1 MNVRRCKL
9 LSFLAVCALQ
19 VVPSARA
26 QSLEKDLAWL
36 AETPAV
42 SGYEQELAAQIRDRL
57 KSFSPRTDNLGN
69 VYVTLGTGAPHRLIA
84 TSIDEPGYVVSAI
97 TPDGFL
103 RVQRLP
109 QQPPNA
115 VFDLLHAAQPV
126 WVLTRS
132 GKKVSGVFA
141 GLSVH
146 LQPGRQ
152 NAPKMNH
159 PDEMYV
165 DIGAAS
171 ADEVRAAG
179 VDLLDPVAL
188 NRELRALGA
197 NELSTPA
204 VGDRFGSAVLLEL
217 LRRMDASKLKG
228 TLTVAFATQQWTGGR
243 GFGRLLNEL
252 HPDEVVFVG
261 RIGAPR
267 QPTVVGQPAP
277 SAKAAE
283 PKTGSGVLLAVKD
296 LAAPFAALPGELK
309 DLAQHNSI
317 PLTTAAAAPLRS
329 GGVEPLPERTAQ
341 LGIANVWPV
350 TPAESLARTDLKT
363 LADLLEAYASGS
375 VSKREH
381 TGSESFERSGRQTV
395 RSTISSLI
403 ETYGASGHEAAV
415 RKEITRLLPSWA
427 KRKLETDS
435 AGNLVLHLAIP
446 PNNPKAPKLA
456 FVAHMDEI
464 GYQVRWIE
472 PDGRLLVD
480 VLGGG
485 FSEYFLGHPVIV
497 HTAKGRL
504 GGVLE
509 LPSGWD
515 QQGFEWPRGPRA
527 ADEPAH
533 VYVGTHSAEE
543 TLKLGVQTG
552 DWVTIPKE
560 YRPLLGT
567 RANGR
572 SFDDRVGCAALIE
585 AVKALS
591 PPAGR
596 QGRQGPV
603 LPGRDIT
610 FIWSTEEEVGLRGAA
625 AAAERMAK
633 DAGAP
638 DFVFAVDT
646 FVSSDSPL
654 ELKRFAD
661 AEVGKGFVVRSVD
674 NSNITPREL
683 VDRVVRLARQNKIP
697 VQYGVTGG
705 GNDGSAFLRYG
716 SVDIPLAWPLRY
728 SHSPGEVI
736 DTRDLD
742 ALAKI
747 IAVLAKSW

>member
-1 MNVRRCKL
+1 MNLRRFAL
-9 LSFLAVCALQ
+9 LSSFAVLVLQDAL
-19 VVPSARA
+19 PARA
-26 QSLEKDLAWL
+26 QSVEKDLAWL

-42 SGYEQELAAQIRDRL
+42 TGYEQLLAEGIRKEIFRQQ
-57 KSFSPRTDNLGN
+57 PHTDNLGN
-69 VYVTLGTGAPHRLIA
+69 VYVTLGSGAPHRLIV
-84 TSIDEPGYVVSAI
+84 SPIDEPAYIVSAV
-97 TPDGFL
+97 TPEGFL

-109 QQPPNA
+109 QQAPNA

-126 WVLTRS
+126 WVITRS
-132 GKKVSGVFA
+132 GKKVPGVFV
-141 GLSVH
+141 GLSIH

-152 NAPKMNH
+152 TPQKMNH

-165 DIGAAS
+165 DIGAAT
-171 ADEVRAAG
+171 AGEVRAAD
-179 VDLLDPVAL
+179 VDLLDPIAL
-188 NRELRALGA
+188 NRDVRPLGA
-197 NELSTPA
+197 SELTAPA
-204 VGDRFGSAVLLEL
+204 IGDRFGSVALLYLLNEL
-217 LRRMDASKLKG
+217 RVAGAEPRG
-228 TLTVAFATQQWTGGR
+228 TLTIAFATQRWVGNR
-243 GFGRLLNEL
+243 GLDRLLEEL
-252 HPDEVVFVG
+252 RPDEVIYVG
-261 RIGAPR
+261 RLNPPR
-267 QPTVVGQPAP
+267 EPAP
-277 SAKAAE
+277 KPGAE
-283 PKTGSGVLLAVKD
+283 LHSKPGSGVLISLNGTTAPVVA
-296 LAAPFAALPGELK
+296 LAAEIRQSADQEK
-309 DLAQHNSI
+309 VQ
-317 PLTTAAAAPLRS
+317 LTPQLAAPLRFPGS
-329 GGVEPLPERTAQ
+329 SPENLLPERTAQ
-341 LGIANVWPV
+341 LGVAVLNPV
-350 TPAESLARTDLKT
+350 TPSEVVSSVDILQLAR
-363 LADLLEAYASGS
+363 LLYRYTTGKQFSGQPLS
-375 VSKREH
+375 PHEIPLDR
-381 TGSESFERSGRQTV
+381 GSRPLLGFLV
-395 RSTISSLI
+395 

-415 RKEITRLLPSWA
+415 RKEITRQLPSWA
-427 KRKLETDS
+427 KKRVETDS
-435 AGNLVLHLAIP
+435 AGNLVLHLGTP
-446 PNNPKAPKLA
+446 PSSPKAPKIA

-515 QQGFEWPRGPRA
+515 QQGFEWPRGPRT

-552 DWVTIPKE
+552 DGITIPKE

-572 SFDDRVGCAALIE
+572 SFDDRVGCAALVE
-585 AVKALS
+585 AVKALG
-591 PPAGR
+591 PA
-596 QGRQGPV
+596 
-603 LPGRDIT
+603 LPGRNVT
-610 FIWSTEEEVGLRGAA
+610 FLWSTEEEVGLRGAA

-633 DAGAP
+633 DDGAP

-654 ELKRFAD
+654 ESRRFAN
-661 AEVGKGFVVRSVD
+661 AEVGKGFVVRAVD
-674 NSNITPREL
+674 NSNITPREF

-716 SVDIPLAWPLRY
+716 SVDIPLGWPLRY

-742 ALAKI
+742 ALARI

>member
-1 MNVRRCKL
+1 MNLRRHLL
-9 LSFLAVCALQ
+9 LSCFALSLPP
-19 VVPSARA
+19 VVPSARS

-36 AETPAV
+36 AATPAV
-42 SGYEQELAAQIRDRL
+42 SGYEQELAGQIRDRL
-57 KSFSPRTDNLGN
+57 KSFSPKTDNLGDL
-69 VYVTLGTGAPHRLIA
+69 YVTLGSGSPQRLIV

-97 TPDGFL
+97 TSDGFL

-109 QQPPNA
+109 QQPPNSI
-115 VFDLLHAAQPV
+115 FDLLHAAQPV
-126 WVLTRS
+126 WALTRS
-132 GKKVSGVFA
+132 GRKISGVFA
-141 GLSVH
+141 GLSIH

-152 NAPKMNH
+152 NPPKMNH

-165 DIGAAS
+165 DMGAAS
-171 ADEVRAAG
+171 SDEVRAAG
-179 VDLLDPVAL
+179 VDLLDPIAL
-188 NRELRALGA
+188 NRELRSLGA
-197 NELSTPA
+197 DEFTSLA

-217 LRRMDASKLKG
+217 LRRVDPAKVKG

-243 GFGRLLNEL
+243 GLGRLLNEL
-252 HPDEVVFVG
+252 HPDEIVFVG
-261 RIGAPR
+261 RISAPR
-267 QPTVVGQPAP
+267 QSAAAGP
-277 SAKAAE
+277 SAGPKASE
-283 PKTGSGVLLAVKD
+283 PKTGSGVVLGVKD
-296 LAAPFAALPGELK
+296 LAAPLAAFAGELR
-309 DLAQHNSI
+309 DLAQRNTI

-329 GGVEPLPERTAQ
+329 GGVEPPSERTAQ
-341 LGIANVWPV
+341 LGVATVWPV
-350 TPAESLARTDLKT
+350 TPAESLARMDLKA
-363 LADLLEAYASGS
+363 LAGLLEVYATGS
-375 VSKREH
+375 VGK
-381 TGSESFERSGRQTV
+381 SESAASESPDRAVRRTL

-415 RKEITRLLPSWA
+415 RKEITRLLPNWA
-427 KRKLETDS
+427 KKKLETDS
-435 AGNLVLHLAIP
+435 AGNLVLHLATP
-446 PNNPKAPKLA
+446 PANPKASKLA

-552 DWVTIPKE
+552 DWITIPKE

-585 AVKALS
+585 AAKALG
-591 PPAGR
+591 PA
-596 QGRQGPV
+596 
-603 LPGRDIT
+603 LPGRDVT
-610 FIWSTEEEVGLRGAA
+610 FLWSTEEEVGLHGAA
-625 AAAERMAK
+625 AAAVRMAGE
-633 DAGAP
+633 DRVP
-638 DFVFAVDT
+638 DVVFAIDT

-654 ELKRFAD
+654 ESKRFAD
-661 AEVGKGFVVRSVD
+661 AEVGKGFVVRAVD

-716 SVDIPLAWPLRY
+716 SVDIPLGWPLRY

-747 IAVLAKSW
+747 IAVLARNW